1 MGVQRYTC
9 REWGIE
15 MAKMKSLMAGAM
27 ALAVLAAAG
36 AANAATYVYSLSP
49 DLGNGDYGTV
59 DVTGTSTDL
68 HFVIDLGAN
77 KLMDSGAHELF
88 SGLLGGSNF
97 HLTAPGGSGI
107 TLSTS
112 NSDGISTP
120 PFTGFDIAL
129 NCTTNCGSG
138 GNNVYG
144 STLTFDITGAN
155 LSVEQA
161 GTMGGKAYYFAS
173 DVMTKSGATGAVGAT
188 LSNAVPEPATWA
200 MMITGVFAVGAML
213 RRRRVAVFA

>member
-1 MGVQRYTC
+1 MV
-9 REWGIE
+9 
-15 MAKMKSLMAGAM
+15 KMKSWMAGVA
-27 ALAVLAAAG
+27 ALTVLIAAG

-68 HFVIDLGAN
+68 HFVIDLGSN

-88 SGLLGGSNF
+88 SGLLGGSGF

-112 NSDGISTP
+112 NTDSISNP
-120 PFTGFDIAL
+120 PFNTSFNIAL
-129 NCTTNCGSG
+129 NCTANCGSG

-144 STLTFDITGAN
+144 STLTFDITGSN

-161 GTMGGKAYYFAS
+161 GTLGGKAYYFAS
-173 DVMTKSGATGAVGAT
+173 DVMTKTGATGAVGAT

-200 MMITGVFAVGAML
+200 MMITGVFAIGSML
-213 RRRRVAVFA
+213 RRRRVTAFA